1 MNLESLLQRADIW
14 RGGAAPP
21 VQALPCGFAEL
32 DALLPGGGLPR
43 GALTE
48 ILIAREGIGELSLL
62 LPALARATE
71 DERWLVFVAP
81 PYIPYAPA
89 LARAGVNLARL
100 LLVHPRST
108 QERLWAVEQALRA
121 GTASVVLAW
130 LAHAEPKALR
140 RLQLAAEAGGA
151 LGILFRA
158 VRCAED
164 NSPAALR
171 LRLEPAGGSGACVAV
186 HILKRRGGWPAGPV
200 TVELDH
206 AVARPQSAC
215 APARGVHARG
225 A

>member
-1 MNLESLLQRADIW
+1 MNLSDLLQRADIW

-21 VQALPCGFAEL
+21 VESLPSGFAAL

-48 ILIAREGIGELSLL
+48 ILIAHEGIGELSLL
-62 LPALARATE
+62 LPLLARAAR

-89 LARAGVNLARL
+89 LARAGVDLARVL
-100 LLVHPRST
+100 VVHPRAADG
-108 QERLWAVEQALRA
+108 LWAVEQALRA

-130 LAHAEPKALR
+130 LAHAEPRALR
-140 RLQLAAEAGGA
+140 RLQLAAEAGGS

-158 VRCAED
+158 TCRGED

-171 LRLEPAGGSGACVAV
+171 LKLEPASPGGACVAV

-206 AVARPQSAC
+206 AVARPQSAR
-215 APARGVHARG
+215 APARGLHARG
-225 A
+225 Q